1 MLHNTEGLPGP
12 IMVNKLGSCYAFDG
26 VARQVSQLH
35 MLQVKRLKIIAI
47 NRCALGRKG
56 WLSLVSVAA
65 LPG

>member
-35 MLQVKRLKIIAI
+35 MLKVKRLKIIAI
-47 NRCALGRKG
+47 NRCARDRKG
-56 WLSLVSVAA
+56 
-65 LPG
+65 